1 MNIFDFYTSQLAS
14 WGFMREGDKLVFG
27 DDRTPAYFTYNKVK
41 RRLVLPTTA
50 MLKAGMEDD
59 DGTEC
64 HAYHPLC
71 ESVLYGESGTNR
83 FMKKAIIN
91 QMWNLS
97 MQLIEAVL
105 EVAAEEKSVR
115 LASYKKWLA
124 DICDGIKDPKLD
136 KVLQQSFATL
146 MNYVRENIDEKKRL
160 QLFIATE
167 LVVDGTKYQR
177 AANFRHCFEEE
188 GEDGTATYFG
198 ATLRRKQD
206 KVILH
211 RLLTTVFGWYPPV
224 TGSNDDRPY
233 FGCLSRGWANFVI
246 NYNQIVKGLKDHTPL
261 RPLDDAWIAEMD
273 SLEKYN
279 NKVQTL
285 PYNVGP
291 RSEHEQDNSAR
302 EYRLQPSHGHI
313 EKAAPTTSSAE
324 APAEDDPMAFFSRHG
339 IAKRGTNSILAAQD
353 PAKLTPVQRESVER
367 TGNANATGETI
378 NSMSLAA
385 AVGNNTLLGNNN
397 SGNLLGG
404 GNNGGSLLGGSNLLG
419 GGSTNILGG
428 GSSSGASILGNSS
441 TNAWGL
447 NI

>member
-14 WGFMREGDKLVFG
+14 WGFQRDGDKLVFG
-27 DDRTPAYFTYNKVK
+27 DDKSPAYFTYNKVK
-41 RRLVLPTTA
+41 RRLVLPTSG

-97 MQLIEAVL
+97 MQLIEYVL
-105 EVAAEEKSVR
+105 EVAAEEKPVR
-115 LASYKKWLA
+115 LASYKKWLS
-124 DICDGIKDPKLD
+124 DICEGIKDPKLD
-136 KVLQQSFATL
+136 KVLQQSFVTL
-146 MNYVRENIDEKKRL
+146 MNYVRDNVDEKKRL
-160 QLFIATE
+160 QLFIAKDLT
-167 LVVDGTKYQR
+167 VDGVKYMR

-211 RLLTTVFGWYPPV
+211 RLLTTIFGWYPPV

-233 FGCLSRGWANFVI
+233 FGCLARGWANYVI

-261 RPLDDAWIAEMD
+261 RPLDDAWIAELD

-291 RSEHEQDNSAR
+291 RNENEQDNSAR
-302 EYRLQPSHGHI
+302 EYRLQPSQGHI
-313 EKAAPTTSSAE
+313 EKAAPAASAADE
-324 APAEDDPMAFFSRHG
+324 PAADDPMAFFKRHNV
-339 IAKRGTNSILAAQD
+339 GTRSNNSLLAPQD
-353 PAKLTPVQRESVER
+353 PSKMTPVQQEAFQR
-367 TGNANATGETI
+367 TGNPNGTQSTI
-378 NSMSLAA
+378 NNISLAQ
-385 AVGNNTLLGNNN
+385 AVGNNTQVGQNN
-397 SGNLLGG
+397 SGSLLSNNSLSSILGG
-404 GNNGGSLLGGSNLLG
+404 GNSGSILGGSSNGGSILAGTSN
-419 GGSTNILGG
+419 NI
-428 GSSSGASILGNSS
+428 
-441 TNAWGL
+441 WGL